1 MTYPII
7 IHGSENSLDR
17 DAYVILPAP
26 IEFKEAK
33 KLCDSYKEINANLLV
48 VTNGQ
53 VSWSYKGTIDE
64 CNNSILATY
73 GLHEQESQ
81 NPITERAERGY
92 GLKMLRTIRGLLSY
106 ASRTDLRKEVKQ
118 ALVSD
123 NLDYRIEVLKKI
135 DLNTINDFE
144 KSSIVESYKFFA
156 FQMGQTLSLLQDN
169 TELFT
174 KNSVAQ
180 YYPTLKPYLDRNL
193 ETSPSELQDF
203 LKIFTDFV
211 TNNYKK
217 VDKQQLYATKFHGVT
232 EVLDCRNEKSLPK
245 VAVFDIDGTLMDE
258 THRKEFRD
266 TKQWDKY
273 FDLCHLDSPIQH
285 IIDLTKEY
293 KAKGYEIWL
302 MSGRSE
308 STMEKTLASMN
319 EHGVVFDKIKL
330 RGEGNFIPDYVI
342 KPAWISK
349 YIGLERVDIVFDD
362 TDKVIEGFRKKGLNV
377 VDVKTYTDIAKIKP
391 KM

>member
-106 ASRTDLRKEVKQ
+106 VSRTDLRKEVKQ

>member
-73 GLHEQESQ
+73 SLHEQESE
-81 NPITERAERGY
+81 NPVTEKSERGY

-106 ASRTDLRKEVKQ
+106 ASRTELRKEVKQ

-123 NLDYRIEVLKKI
+123 NLDFRIEVLKKI
-135 DLNTINDFE
+135 DLNTIPDFE
-144 KSSIVESYKFFA
+144 KSSIIETYKFFA

-169 TELFT
+169 VELFT

-180 YYPTLKPYLDRNL
+180 YYPSLKPYLDRVPD
-193 ETSPSELQDF
+193 TSPAALQEF
-203 LKIFTDFV
+203 LNKFTEFV
-211 TNNYKK
+211 SHAYTK
-217 VDKQQLYATKFHGVT
+217 VDKQALYATKFHGVT

-258 THRKEFRD
+258 THRREFRD
-266 TKQWDKY
+266 TKQWEKY
-273 FDLCHLDSPIQH
+273 FELCHLDTPIQH

-293 KAKGYEIWL
+293 KDKGYEVWL

-308 STMEKTLASMN
+308 STMEKTLASMQ

-349 YIGLERVDIVFDD
+349 YIGLERVDVVFDD

-377 VDVKTYTDIAKIKP
+377 VDVKKYAPVSNSKL